1 MRTND
6 GGLDAQ
12 GPDPDDYYSIDFT
25 EFDSAM
31 EGSLKHL
38 DLSFS
43 VSDESDD
50 DHDAETAAAWVRY
63 PRLMLKSLEFRLN
76 EILKICEAK
85 KFPNTVIQLKPEY
98 IFTDEEKKYPVRSG
112 RKLVRLLGISFVL
125 RHCGKLV
132 DTVNSIKATPFSGD
146 LLTELVKCIGR
157 GDTPE
162 FDRSIRGY
170 KGALGALADWIRT
183 KEIYDGKVPSY
194 PSIAPL
200 SVWSFIDQTLAGK
213 MRIETI
219 NFYPMV
225 AGPTATVD
233 EIDHKPPTEIDQ
245 LVSPEEVSM
254 KLKSKGIK
262 KSAKTLK
269 NTWKAQWGKPD
280 GCEGNAELFNWNRIR
295 PIVEDQFG
303 VKFDD

>member
-1 MRTND
+1 MRRKD

-76 EILKICEAK
+76 EILKICEAR
-85 KFPNTVIQLKPEY
+85 KFPNTVIQLQSEY
-98 IFTDEEKKYPVRSG
+98 IFTDEEKEYPVRSG
-112 RKLVRLLGISFVL
+112 RKLIFLLGISFVL

-146 LLTELVKCIGR
+146 VLTELVKCIGR

-162 FDRSIRGY
+162 FDRSIGGY
-170 KGALGALADWIRT
+170 KGALEHLPIGSEQKRFTMARCRVTLQSLRLASGHSST
-183 KEIYDGKVPSY
+183 KLWLAICESKRLT
-194 PSIAPL
+194 SIQWLVRLRL
-200 SVWSFIDQTLAGK
+200 SMSW
-213 MRIETI
+213 TI
-219 NFYPMV
+219 NHPL
-225 AGPTATVD
+225 
-233 EIDHKPPTEIDQ
+233 KPISW
-245 LVSPEEVSM
+245 SPR
-254 KLKSKGIK
+254 K
-262 KSAKTLK
+262 KS
-269 NTWKAQWGKPD
+269 P
-280 GCEGNAELFNWNRIR
+280 
-295 PIVEDQFG
+295 
-303 VKFDD
+303 